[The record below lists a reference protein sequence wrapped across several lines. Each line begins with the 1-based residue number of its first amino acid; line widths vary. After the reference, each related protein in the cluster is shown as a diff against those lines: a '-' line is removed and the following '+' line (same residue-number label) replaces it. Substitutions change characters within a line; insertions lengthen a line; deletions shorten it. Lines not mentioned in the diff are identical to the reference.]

1 MIAWALANWGK
12 VLTGLLI
19 VLVAVYIGLLKFQLG
34 SARGEAAELRGK
46 VSELQAEN
54 GEWKRVYGI
63 LTDKVAEQNAAV
75 QKLEE
80 ARKSALKKR
89 AEADKKAE
97 AIQAQARHTENALQA
112 VPASSG
118 ACESE
123 LETIKQLLGAHHG

>member
-1 MIAWALANWGK
+1 MIAWSLANWGK

-19 VLVAVYIGLLKFQLG
+19 VLVAVYIGVLKFQLG

-63 LTDKVAEQNAAV
+63 LSEKVVDQNAAV
-75 QKLEE
+75 QKL
-80 ARKSALKKR
+80 AKLKKEADR
-89 AEADKKAE
+89 KRLEADKKAA

-123 LETIKQLLGAHHG
+123 LETIKQLLGARNG